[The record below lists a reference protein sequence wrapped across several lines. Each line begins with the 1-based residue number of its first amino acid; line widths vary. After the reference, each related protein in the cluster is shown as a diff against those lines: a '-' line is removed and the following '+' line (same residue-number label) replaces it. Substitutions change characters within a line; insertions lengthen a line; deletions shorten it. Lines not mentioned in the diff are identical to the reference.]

1 MPATK
6 VLQKEKEEL
15 ASKLKE
21 REEKCDKLAKDL
33 EEMEEKK
40 NYWVRQFRERGRTME
55 SLKDELEQLHATDTH
70 TEIQDTAGELREHK
84 SMVKLLLPMAK
95 RQIKERFMLEVCG
108 AELEREKEEGG
119 ISPNP
124 VIPRARVFPPN
135 NFHNLLPPADVKSS
149 ALDEAALKVNLGA
162 TSQKRA
168 WF

>member
-119 ISPNP
+119 
-124 VIPRARVFPPN
+124 
-135 NFHNLLPPADVKSS
+135 HKSLRL
-149 ALDEAALKVNLGA
+149 AFLA
-162 TSQKRA
+162 TSKFLLQAVEALRKQGLDVDEQRIIDMYS
-168 WF
+168 